1 MSVYCILI
9 VFFLFELLIAVLK
22 LFYSPPHPLFQ
33 SHLKLMAIVME
44 QEQLTPWQMQ
54 LTLGQVQLTPGQVQ
68 LPLELEMEF
77 KPKTHG
83 GGSAKSS

>member
-22 LFYSPPHPLFQ
+22 LFYSPHPLFQ

-44 QEQLTPWQMQ
+44 QEQLTPWQVQ
-54 LTLGQVQLTPGQVQ
+54 LTPGQVQLTPGQVQ

>member
-1 MSVYCILI
+1 
-9 VFFLFELLIAVLK
+9 
-22 LFYSPPHPLFQ
+22 
-33 SHLKLMAIVME
+33 MAIVME